1 MKISPDRS
9 NPGLTTDEND
19 HGQFFHGSWETDF
32 GEGMKSI
39 LDIVQPDLTSP
50 EMGEKLPTLL
60 FPWRGS
66 GSSGILS
73 NFHHSNGRRTSVTS
87 SSRGLYDGRQ

>member
-1 MKISPDRS
+1 M
-9 NPGLTTDEND
+9 TDEND
-19 HGQFFHGSWETDF
+19 PDEVFHGSWETDF

-39 LDIVQPDLTSP
+39 LDIVHPDLTSP

-60 FPWRGS
+60 FPWRGAGNNS
-66 GSSGILS
+66 
-73 NFHHSNGRRTSVTS
+73 RRTSFSS